1 MENKETF
8 TINFAERGDVTANEC
23 GYNELKAFLGKLTE
37 LQEQCTRDEL
47 KQFGGDIIGVK
58 TLINQRMI
66 KQMIINKD

>member
-8 TINFAERGDVTANEC
+8 TINFAARDNVSTNEWE
-23 GYNELKAFLGKLTE
+23 YNELKAFLEKLTE

-66 KQMIINKD
+66 KQMIFNKD

>member
-8 TINFAERGDVTANEC
+8 TINFAARGDNATNEW
-23 GYNELKAFLGKLTE
+23 GYNELKAFLEKLTE

-66 KQMIINKD
+66 KQMIFNKD